1 LTRKKKKESLQRQQ
15 QDAVVYGVIA
25 VVLIFVDTAGT
36 IGDELDKTDFCEGYV
51 FWGDRA
57 AASIL
62 CFYVLCYF
70 VQKSRLMVMDGY
82 RYFASS
88 LYGTYHEYNFIDRN
102 FYVSG
107 RLINLLSLNLTCA
120 ATLLSLYLLSF
131 LFLSFSLNYIFIVLF
146 TVSGVINLIV
156 FTFTLFFLN
165 DLPKVLIDTT
175 SQRYL
180 IRFMEQRITDF
191 EREGVNGVRENI
203 QAWGARRKVFWGL
216 IIFFGVPVLLCSVGT
231 VLFLATG
238 VVLLPICKLEADD

>member
-1 LTRKKKKESLQRQQ
+1 
-15 QDAVVYGVIA
+15 
-25 VVLIFVDTAGT
+25 
-36 IGDELDKTDFCEGYV
+36 
-51 FWGDRA
+51 
-57 AASIL
+57 
-62 CFYVLCYF
+62 
-70 VQKSRLMVMDGY
+70 MVMDGY

-120 ATLLSLYLLSF
+120 ATLL
-131 LFLSFSLNYIFIVLF
+131 ILF